1 MGAALDALGLPLRE
15 EGVRVPGGAVGR
27 VATPERVDELEAI
40 VRAASEDL
48 DGLLVMGGR
57 TRLDLANPV
66 GAVSLGVSL
75 GSMSGID
82 EFDPDEGVL
91 HAGAGT
97 PISEIRE
104 AVAAEGWELALDTPG
119 ASSTIGGTIASGVT
133 GPRAHAFGPVK
144 DAILGLEVVGGDG
157 VATKCG
163 GRVVKNVTGYDLA
176 KLYCGSFGTLAIVTG
191 AWLRLRPTPAE
202 RRAIGATLAA
212 EEAAFEAIR
221 KLGERPSVRASIWRE
236 LPESGSGA
244 HLLVELGGSGAGVE
258 ADLAAFRE
266 IARFDDA
273 STDDVD
279 LARDELLS
287 TGSDVVL
294 RARVLGANVLAF
306 KSAVLASGLEVNVE
320 PGTGVVRARGA
331 LRSVEVLL
339 GLRETAVRLG
349 GFATFERVPDEWRT
363 EIDVFGDVFGA
374 QEIVSALAR
383 RFDPSGIL
391 NPGRFVGSG
400 ASGRRA

>member
-1 MGAALDALGLPLRE
+1 MGAALDALGLPFRE
-15 EGVRVPGGAVGR
+15 EEVRVPGGAVGR
-27 VATPERVDELEAI
+27 VAAPERVEELEAI

-66 GAVSLGVSL
+66 GAVSLGISL
-75 GSMSGID
+75 ESMSEID

-97 PISEIRE
+97 PIPKIRE

-119 ASSTIGGTIASGVT
+119 ATSTIGGTIASGVT
-133 GPRAHAFGPVK
+133 GPRAHGFGPVK

-202 RRAIGATLAA
+202 RRAIVATVPA

-236 LPESGSGA
+236 SPESGPGA
-244 HLLVELGGSGAGVE
+244 RLLVELGGSGAGVE

-266 IARFDDA
+266 IASFDDA
-273 STDDVD
+273 STTDVD
-279 LARDELLS
+279 LARDELLA
-287 TGSDVVL
+287 TGPDVVL
-294 RARVLGANVLAF
+294 RARVLGTNVAAF
-306 KSAVLASGLEVNVE
+306 KSAALAAGLEVLVE
-320 PGTGVVRARGA
+320 SGPGVVRARGA

-349 GFATFERVPDEWRT
+349 GFATFERIPEEWRP
-363 EIDVFGDVFGA
+363 ELDVFGDVGGA
-374 QEIVSALAR
+374 LEIVSALAR

-400 ASGRRA
+400 AAGRGA

>member
-1 MGAALDALGLPLRE
+1 MGAAIDALGLPLRE
-15 EGVRVPGGAVGR
+15 EEVRVPGGAVGR
-27 VATPERVDELEAI
+27 VAIPERVEELEAI

-75 GSMSGID
+75 ESMSGID

-97 PISEIRE
+97 PIQEIRE

-119 ASSTIGGTIASGVT
+119 ATSTIGGTIASGVT

-191 AWLRLRPTPAE
+191 AWLRLRPAPAE
-202 RRAIGATLAA
+202 RRAIVTTLAA

-236 LPESGSGA
+236 SPESGSGA
-244 HLLVELGGSGAGVE
+244 RLLVELGGSGAGVE

-266 IARFDDA
+266 IATFDEA
-273 STDDVD
+273 STADVD

-287 TGSDVVL
+287 TGPEVVL
-294 RARVLGANVLAF
+294 RARVLGTNVAAF
-306 KSAVLASGLEVNVE
+306 KSAVLASGLEVTVE
-320 PGTGVVRARGA
+320 SGRGVVRARGA

-363 EIDVFGDVFGA
+363 EVDVFGDVGGA

-383 RFDPSGIL
+383 RFDPSGIF

-400 ASGRRA
+400 ASERRA